1 MISCTELTNL
11 GDLPKI
17 LVYHFWP
24 HEYHFGSII
33 VLKGHVMQVFIV
45 FHASNFCLFLL
56 HSNYG
61 WRPTPY
67 NGLISTCWSW
77 IFWILKLSWM
87 ISGGWRWWW
96 NLLDVIITYM
106 LDRFWYPTG
115 IAVKWTSP
123 DDLFNLLFVI
133 RAITLFLKG

>member
-1 MISCTELTNL
+1 MIISDPFKSMFEKNHSHGFFRKYQNRYLIIDVVISKVLNSKQSAKGYERIIREILRRCGYFIQQISCTELTNL

-67 NGLISTCWSW
+67 NGLISTC
-77 IFWILKLSWM
+77 
-87 ISGGWRWWW
+87 
-96 NLLDVIITYM
+96 
-106 LDRFWYPTG
+106 
-115 IAVKWTSP
+115 
-123 DDLFNLLFVI
+123 
-133 RAITLFLKG
+133 